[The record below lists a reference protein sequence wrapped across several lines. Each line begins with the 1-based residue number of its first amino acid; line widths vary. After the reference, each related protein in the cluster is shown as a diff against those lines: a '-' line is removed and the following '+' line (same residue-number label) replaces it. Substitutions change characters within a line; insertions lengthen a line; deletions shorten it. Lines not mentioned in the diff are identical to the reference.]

1 VPLGLREGIQIER
14 GVQVQMSIQ
23 KKYREE
29 ISYEWVQIK
38 EKDILIAYLQLDK
51 L

>member
-1 VPLGLREGIQIER
+1 MPLGLREGIQIER
-14 GVQVQMSIQ
+14 GVQMSIQ

-29 ISYEWVQIK
+29 ISYEWVPIK